1 MGVGKTTVGRQLAK
15 QLCLDF
21 TDSDH
26 EIERRTGVDIPL
38 IFEIEGEAGFRTRES
53 AIISELTE
61 RQGIVLATGGG
72 AILDPENRS
81 LLSARGF
88 VVYLSAPIE
97 QLLKRTAHDSNRPLL
112 ENKDPRQQLEK
123 IMSEREPLY
132 QSTSDLVVHSAQGS
146 PNKVVKQI
154 IEKMNETRNP
164 LHTQGD

>member
-164 LHTQGD
+164 LHPQVD